1 MSHTYLS
8 PEWLDETAGALASAD
23 LSQLPAGEAIR
34 FGYTI
39 TDVPPSMATD
49 GTISYSITLDSSVP
63 ETKLEAGSGAGDVRF
78 TMSYTVAQSVA
89 SGLQNGSKAFLNGEV
104 QLGGNVGLLISRAQ
118 DLAYLDGVMPK
129 PTNTLS
135 ARSDDG

>member
-1 MSHTYLS
+1 MNHTYLS
-8 PEWLDETAGALASAD
+8 PEWLEQAGAALESAD
-23 LSQLPAGEAIR
+23 LSQLRGSESIR

-39 TDVPPSMATD
+39 TDVPASIATD
-49 GTISYSITLDSSVP
+49 GTVSYSITLDASVP
-63 ETKLEAGSGAGDVRF
+63 EAKLEAGTDGGDVRF
-78 TMSYTVAQSVA
+78 TMSYAVAHSVA

-118 DLAYLDGVMPK
+118 ELAYLDGLLPK
-129 PTNTLS
+129 VSNTLS

>member
-8 PEWLDETAGALASAD
+8 PEWLLEAAEALASAD
-23 LSQLPAGEAIR
+23 LSQLPGGEAIR

-39 TDVPPSMATD
+39 TDVPPSLATD
-49 GTISYSITLDSSVP
+49 QTVSYSITLDSSVP
-63 ETKLEAGSGAGDVRF
+63 KATLEAGNGDGDVRF
-78 TMSYTVAQSVA
+78 TMSYAVAQSVA

-118 DLAYLDGVMPK
+118 ELAYLDGVMPK
-129 PTNTLS
+129 VTNTLL
-135 ARSDDG
+135 ARSNHG